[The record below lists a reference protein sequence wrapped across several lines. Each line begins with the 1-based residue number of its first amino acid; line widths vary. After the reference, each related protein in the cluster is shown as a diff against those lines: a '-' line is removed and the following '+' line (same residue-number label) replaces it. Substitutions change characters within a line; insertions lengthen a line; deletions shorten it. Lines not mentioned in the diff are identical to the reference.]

1 MASSQSGETIGTV
14 RSALHQAICEQSFA
28 IASETNPEIIERAT
42 AAKDACE
49 QLDYEL
55 ASAGS
60 AHILVNELTLR
71 VPHAA
76 TLNVVQAGAGV
87 CAANRTAWKL
97 ATETDVHRPVV
108 NFSFLSCTI
117 QQ

>member
-28 IASETNPEIIERAT
+28 IACETDPAIIERAT

-49 QLDYEL
+49 QLDHEL
-55 ASAGS
+55 ANAGS

-76 TLNVVQAGAGV
+76 TWLPLPLQALVGSQVKLGA
-87 CAANRTAWKL
+87 AIRHEAEH
-97 ATETDVHRPVV
+97 ATEATALR
-108 NFSFLSCTI
+108 TI
-117 QQ
+117 AGRLL